1 MLRKRITRW
10 TSKSE
15 GGQQPFCAFP
25 ESFWQYYIETLGTDS
40 SAGFSDLTA
49 PNLTKYNQ
57 NSPAVAQV
65 KVFFGPEQP
74 QPSVSQIIV
83 ALKSPFSQGD
93 VVKAFHLIRFF
104 QLSDLG
110 LFITN
115 DGFDR
120 AGSPIELRGAEN
132 WEHVM
137 CYLDA
142 LLFSMFANLESF
154 EPILFLLNQHPNA
167 LVSQLLCL
175 LRVYVNLMRLGNL
188 ITTDITQ
195 KICECLRKLG
205 FLEALS
211 HRQQDCAPLFEFLT
225 ETLAMPLLTFRVE
238 IQHSG
243 KQDNDDTKYSKER
256 ILFVSIPEE
265 ENRPSDEPTLLEECL
280 EHYFNN
286 SISVKRELQRR
297 ATIEEQRSATPTNGS
312 AIPMLELHSK
322 TESIREREVRSST
335 SLAFADGHSKPVAS
349 STLNRVQV
357 RTRSSTLSIWSI
369 SSLESKPGE
378 VMLPAWMLLRLMP
391 FYTDD
396 NQLNNANE
404 SVARNTHEFAN
415 RRPVLPICLKRYS
428 FSTTDNFANRSQRKI
443 VIPPVID
450 LPLFLA
456 DDDSDTKEN
465 NLSFKLILESAVC
478 HRGTTIQS
486 GHFVSAVRKNAHV
499 ENESLEESLSASW
512 YLYDDLKSNRVVTK
526 TFSEIFESEWPYM
539 LFYRLVPSDSS
550 AVSSSLNL
558 GSASNISASPVIA
571 PKGHKT
577 KFWTEEALSPIL
589 SSAEDSRE
597 HSQASSMLTIPEKII
612 ITKKLSNAKSNDSF
626 LNFPS
631 ASIPIPDSLPGST
644 NFVDIRKRYLW
655 YVTDKEKNYYKES
668 ASLSKSGSRNLS
680 ISFTPQY
687 RRNSQWSEISNISGL
702 SLDGDNLIV
711 KQRSDAVTGRKSL
724 EMQSSED
731 RKENGQHK
739 DKEIDTQLKIDTTD
753 NKAKD
758 HKSKDHKVKEHKH
771 HLRHIF
777 THDEESPPS
786 LAKTHVRKKHAD
798 YKKEKCAI
806 T

>member
-1 MLRKRITRW
+1 
-10 TSKSE
+10 
-15 GGQQPFCAFP
+15 
-25 ESFWQYYIETLGTDS
+25 
-40 SAGFSDLTA
+40 
-49 PNLTKYNQ
+49 
-57 NSPAVAQV
+57 
-65 KVFFGPEQP
+65 
-74 QPSVSQIIV
+74 
-83 ALKSPFSQGD
+83 
-93 VVKAFHLIRFF
+93 
-104 QLSDLG
+104 
-110 LFITN
+110 
-115 DGFDR
+115 
-120 AGSPIELRGAEN
+120 
-132 WEHVM
+132 
-137 CYLDA
+137 
-142 LLFSMFANLESF
+142 
-154 EPILFLLNQHPNA
+154 
-167 LVSQLLCL
+167 
-175 LRVYVNLMRLGNL
+175 
-188 ITTDITQ
+188 
-195 KICECLRKLG
+195 
-205 FLEALS
+205 
-211 HRQQDCAPLFEFLT
+211 
-225 ETLAMPLLTFRVE
+225 MPLLTFRVE

-265 ENRPSDEPTLLEECL
+265 ENRPSDEPILLEECL

-465 NLSFKLILESAVC
+465 SSSFKLILESAVC

-612 ITKKLSNAKSNDSF
+612 ITKKVVECQIKRFIPELSQCKHTDSGF
-626 LNFPS
+626 PPRLNE
-631 ASIPIPDSLPGST
+631 LRRHKKT
-644 NFVDIRKRYLW
+644 LLV
-655 YVTDKEKNYYKES
+655 NYYKES

-724 EMQSSED
+724 EIQSSED